1 MDKIG
6 IYGEFFYG
14 GNEYAIRHFSET
26 DYLDDEVMYFD
37 RKEQL
42 RVYLSNLQKDP
53 TIWTVLD
60 TVARNFGLDACRTTI
75 DSCDKED
82 LDFLC
87 NKILSEEWVL
97 IIRKYHGIKSVKLE
111 QCCIEIT
118 QWINK
123 NITACAITSAILI
136 ALPFFQAFFYPYP
149 EKVASMA
156 SSAMS
161 IGTQDWKQLSE
172 AIKGVNQHTRAIISN
187 AAGTHSLHHHN
198 NRRLQQ
204 LWEEISNAF
213 A

>member
-1 MDKIG
+1 M
-6 IYGEFFYG
+6 
-14 GNEYAIRHFSET
+14 
-26 DYLDDEVMYFD
+26 
-37 RKEQL
+37 
-42 RVYLSNLQKDP
+42 
-53 TIWTVLD
+53 
-60 TVARNFGLDACRTTI
+60 ARNFGLDACRTTI

-111 QCCIEIT
+111 ECCIEIT
-118 QWINK
+118 QFINK
-123 NITACAITSAILI
+123 KITACAITSAILI